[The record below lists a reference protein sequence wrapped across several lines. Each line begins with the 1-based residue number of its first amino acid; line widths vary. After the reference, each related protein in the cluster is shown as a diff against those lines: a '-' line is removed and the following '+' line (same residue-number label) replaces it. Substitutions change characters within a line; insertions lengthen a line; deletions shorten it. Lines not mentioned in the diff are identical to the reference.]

1 MRTWHMKRNCSFSPR
16 QVGYFYLSM
25 FLFSSL
31 IATYFLLHGV
41 WMILIFT
48 VIELTVLGIALIIYA
63 RHALD
68 YESIAIDGTSLRV
81 EKNIGGKLERHE
93 FNTRWMTLKQEED
106 GKRLIR
112 VEERDKE
119 LAIGLFVPLDARP
132 QFYKDL
138 RQQIRSES

>member
-1 MRTWHMKRNCSFSPR
+1 
-16 QVGYFYLSM
+16 M
-25 FLFSSL
+25 FLFSSF

-68 YESIAIDGTSLRV
+68 YESIAIDGTALQI
-81 EKNIGGKLERHE
+81 EKNIGGKIERHV
-93 FNTRWMTLKQEED
+93 FNTRWLTLTQEES

-112 VEERDKE
+112 VEESDRE
-119 LAIGLFVPLDARP
+119 LPIGIFVPQDARS
-132 QFYKDL
+132 QFYSDL
-138 RQQIRSES
+138 RAQIRLEL

>member
-68 YESIAIDGTSLRV
+68 YESIAIDGASLRV
-81 EKNIGGKLERHE
+81 EKNIGGKLECHE

-119 LAIGLFVPLDARP
+119 LPIGLFVPLDARP

>member
-1 MRTWHMKRNCSFSPR
+1 
-16 QVGYFYLSM
+16 M

-81 EKNIGGKLERHE
+81 EKNIGGKLECHE

-119 LAIGLFVPLDARP
+119 LPIGLFVPLDARP